1 MKVVAFDFAGLAT
14 AFDAAR
20 AAGQQFSVANNLAA
34 YRLWGSDTAAIGGA
48 ISYQYAKTGSLGTL
62 THDQMRAVLNAPGFG
77 TSAQPIAPGTS
88 AMAAVVRSDFNSA
101 ARSAS
106 ADSAGNRA
114 SEQLSP
120 ALAFD
125 RPVSEPSSREPD
137 LRVTLER
144 MSANSGAKPY
154 PLERA
159 ISMPRLT
166 RVDGAGSP
174 ASSRAILTT
183 GLPALQSTGAR
194 AFLLESLAV
203 RFLSSPQWG
212 LSIRVA
218 TTFARSKD

>member
-1 MKVVAFDFAGLAT
+1 
-14 AFDAAR
+14 
-20 AAGQQFSVANNLAA
+20 VANNLAA

-88 AMAAVVRSDFNSA
+88 AMAAVSEATSIQLLGA
-101 ARSAS
+101 PAPIAPET
-106 ADSAGNRA
+106 GA

-154 PLERA
+154 PL
-159 ISMPRLT
+159 
-166 RVDGAGSP
+166 GARDLDAAAHASGWCRIARELPSYLDNGF
-174 ASSRAILTT
+174 ASSAEHRSPRFFAGISGSSLPFVAAVGLIDT
-183 GLPALQSTGAR
+183 GRHDLRP
-194 AFLLESLAV
+194 FE
-203 RFLSSPQWG
+203 G
-212 LSIRVA
+212 LKEGFASIGDR
-218 TTFARSKD
+218 